1 VALGDP
7 SPWSHLAAHS
17 LVWTTWEALGRALP
31 KHAAWQ
37 LTSPASQ
44 AMAHCTADER
54 PEGIGAEETAALVM
68 SAAMAPA
75 AKRRTAEYFMVSLGC
90 VWRKISMVSSN

>member
-1 VALGDP
+1 MAEGEP

-17 LVWTTWEALGRALP
+17 LVSMTWEALGRALP

-44 AMAHCTADER
+44 AIAHWTADESAVDA
-54 PEGIGAEETAALVM
+54 GAEDAEVLVM
-68 SAAMAPA
+68 LWAEAPM
-75 AKRRTAEYFMVSLGC
+75 AKRRTVEYFMVSCGC
-90 VWRKISMVSSN
+90 VWRKLVCVSSN